1 MESSICSKSEL
12 SGLHCSL
19 LSELPLGLLGGLGCL
34 ICFLFWGALS
44 LESSH
49 PSPACPSAGLA
60 SQGHPHCWQPEL
72 GGTCVWALP
81 PHPPSG
87 GPGGDPQHWN
97 MNKVTW
103 THTSSSPPLQHPLWS
118 GSRNRST
125 EEHVK
130 VMQDTWMEKENKRK
144 KEGYYG
150 QKWRGTERDRP
161 FEIHPSPRSL
171 RAEQQE
177 EPHSP
182 TSI

>member
-1 MESSICSKSEL
+1 MPHLFPILGCSVLGEL
-12 SGLHCSL
+12 SPVTSLSQRWACLPGTPSL
-19 LSELPLGLLGGLGCL
+19 LAARAGWHLCLG
-34 ICFLFWGALS
+34 
-44 LESSH
+44 
-49 PSPACPSAGLA
+49 SA
-60 SQGHPHCWQPEL
+60 
-72 GGTCVWALP
+72 